1 MAIDF
6 NLINTQGGAGLP
18 NFVPDIKRSSGGG
31 GGQSALAQQLALNDD
46 ARAQE
51 MHEAKLAKELLTT
64 DLLSREDSRADKRLE
79 LDTRKTDAGI
89 ANETNLTNANVN
101 KINQGI
107 LLDWNKFEVDTDIK
121 YKDYG
126 LRERE
131 QNFTEGLRNK
141 QFGQQVKES
150 EHSMGLKDKMF
161 SHTVNMDERTFQF
174 NVDKYNNEQEQQKQ
188 YKQQLAEAVNQGS
201 AEVVNTLIRN
211 GNIDGAA
218 KWQDTV
224 VNAYKNGVNI
234 ANPEEEKKNRQ
245 LFAVMAPDVLSTGK
259 LSQENADKWLD
270 LSMAP
275 EQAQQLKRSGK
286 SIEAAT
292 VSWLAANQ
300 NNLAQ
305 VGLKDPGALIAH
317 QNGWG
322 PPPKLPD
329 AQEKDR
335 SDFLSGNYNKINQAK
350 ELDKQFA
357 LLDQVLEIQTLAS
370 GAADPAVMGVLTDTL
385 QAFNTSVK
393 GLTGF
398 ESKQI
403 ASLDD
408 AFETAEA
415 IKKALALNL
424 ATQQGEGNDPKA
436 NARMFA
442 NIQGAMDGGRD
453 SIRAFKGSLGIDNTI
468 NNGYITAAIAE
479 TNPSLNVGQLRQ
491 NQLIIENEISKL
503 ERKAGRSLTLDEK
516 IKYINMR
523 GQ

>member
-6 NLINTQGGAGLP
+6 NLINQGGGLP
-18 NFVPDIKRSSGGG
+18 NFLPQPKQG
-31 GGQSALAQQLALNDD
+31 GGQSSGASQLAQQLALNED
-46 ARAQE
+46 ARAEE
-51 MHEAKLAKELLTT
+51 MHQAKLQQYAQA
-64 DLLSREDSRADKRLE
+64 LSINEREDARNNKRLE
-79 LDTRKTDAGI
+79 LDTKKTESSI
-89 ANETNLTNANVN
+89 ANETNLTNANIE

-107 LLDWNKFEVDTDIK
+107 LIDWSKFQVDTDIK

-131 QNFTEGLRNK
+131 QNFTEGLRTK
-141 QFGQQVKES
+141 QLGQTIKES
-150 EHSMGLKDKMF
+150 EHRMGLNDKMF
-161 SHTVNMDERTFQF
+161 EHTVSMDNRAFQF
-174 NVDKYNNEQEQQKQ
+174 NVDKYNNEQEQQRQ
-188 YKQQLAEAVNQGS
+188 YKAQLAEAVNQGS
-201 AEVVNTLIRN
+201 SEVVNTLIRN
-211 GNIDGAA
+211 GNIEGAA

-259 LSQENADKWLD
+259 LSQDNANKWLD
-270 LSMAP
+270 LSMDP
-275 EQAQQLKRSGK
+275 EQAQQLKQSGK

-370 GAADPAVMGVLTDTL
+370 GAADPAIMGVLTDTL
-385 QAFNTSVK
+385 SAFNVGIK

-398 ESKQI
+398 ESTQI

-453 SIRAFKGSLGIDNTI
+453 SIRAFKDSLGIDNTI

-491 NQLIIENEISKL
+491 NQLIIETEISKL